1 MFIEKQSFFLYN
13 YIKMQKGGNGMFGF
27 FKKQKNENKRAMI
40 FVDYE
45 HWFIS
50 FDRFYHKKPDIK
62 AFRDQLSQSYD
73 IVDIIFFADFSN
85 AALRAEISRIREVT
99 GSIIETQNSSAYFKK
114 DFTDFIMLDR
124 IYQEAMLRADIDTFI
139 IFSGDGHFSSVVS
152 FLKTKCRKE
161 VGIYGVKDALSSA
174 LKGAADWTVEVTGED
189 DCIRKFAP
197 MILKSIRNIQD
208 RHGKQRARVTFWG
221 TVEAVSKNNGVEKS
235 DIAETLRKLLE
246 KEYMRQV
253 FIRAGTKKIKV
264 ISVNWD
270 KCRKDG
276 LIE

>member
-1 MFIEKQSFFLYN
+1 
-13 YIKMQKGGNGMFGF
+13 MFGL
-27 FKKQKNENKRAMI
+27 FKKPKTESRRALI

-50 FDRFYHKKPDIK
+50 FDKFYHKKPDIK

-85 AALRAEISRIREVT
+85 QALRSEISHIREVT
-99 GSIIETQNSSAYFKK
+99 GSIIETQNASSYYKK

-124 IYQEAMLRADIDTFI
+124 IYQEAMLRSDIDTFI

-161 VGIYGVKDALSSA
+161 VGIYGVKDAVSA
-174 LKGAADWTVEVTGED
+174 TLKGAADWTIEVSDED
-189 DCIRKFAP
+189 DDLKSYAP
-197 MILKSIRNIQD
+197 MILKSIKAIKD
-208 RHGKQRARVTFWG
+208 KHGKKSRVTFWG
-221 TVEAVSKNNGVEKS
+221 TVEAVSQKNHAAKS

-253 FIRAGTKKIKV
+253 YIQAGAKKIKV
-264 ISVNWD
+264 INVNWD
-270 KCRKDG
+270 KCKKDG
-276 LIE
+276 FIE